1 MKRRREQLESF
12 KRKLASM
19 AGGAGANSDQP
30 VDVTAEAPRPVTQP
44 WDSIRGSHS
53 ELAEHLDE
61 LAVGADFGDVD
72 RARIA
77 HRIALASH
85 DPKELDILSEAV
97 LREHGS
103 ALVHPSRQRNLP
115 VPRFALHN
123 LLAGQVRLGEVVPDH
138 RSDYGISGDFGLDL
152 DVLRTSLL
160 VIGPPGS
167 GKTRGIAIPIVE
179 HLSLAAL
186 TGKASM
192 VVVDPKSTDFAYD
205 GWFDVTI
212 DPLNPTCG
220 FSLFGGSRTA
230 DVAADRLA
238 SALLPPRVTDD
249 KAYFID
255 ASKNAL
261 YGCLEPFHAG
271 YERWPTVRE
280 LLGLLRADQS
290 AMDGVKSR
298 LKGPGAKDLKALLDT
313 RRTQVHRSA
322 DPAASLVERFA
333 LLDRPSLR
341 RLLDHP
347 GPTFQMRDLDRPVRV
362 RVSLPEAEYPDASR
376 ILARLVVSQF
386 VQITSSSEADR
397 SIFKGLVIDEAGRFV
412 DDYVA
417 RGVQKLRSNNA
428 GLVLLTQTMTD
439 FPPEVRAT
447 VFGSTGC
454 KAVFGGIDPV
464 DAEVFSRWFGEQYV
478 TETTIN
484 RSATS
489 GVRYD
494 EYGSASGRTESQT
507 AGYSARRV
515 ERARWTVSD
524 IITGVPAGHALV
536 SLARSNGVRVGPVL
550 VNLRG

>member
-1 MKRRREQLESF
+1 MNKRRERLQSLRE
-12 KRKLASM
+12 KLAAVAATINGPAAPS
-19 AGGAGANSDQP
+19 
-30 VDVTAEAPRPVTQP
+30 PRPDEPRPTVQP
-44 WDSIRGSHS
+44 WEPIRESHAHLAGQLDS
-53 ELAEHLDE
+53 LARS
-61 LAVGADFGDVD
+61 ADFSDVD

-77 HRIALASH
+77 HVIERSMA
-85 DPKELDILSEAV
+85 DPQELDKLTLAV
-97 LREHGS
+97 ERDSSG

-115 VPRFALHN
+115 GVRFARHN
-123 LLAGQVRLGEVVPDH
+123 LLAGQVRLGEVVVDH
-138 RSDYGISGDFGLDL
+138 RSDFEITGDFGVDL

-167 GKTRGIAIPIVE
+167 GKTRGIATPIVE

-220 FSLFGGSRTA
+220 FSLFGGSRTP
-230 DVAADRLA
+230 DIAADRLA
-238 SALLPPRVTDD
+238 SALLPPRVSDD

-261 YGCLEPFHAG
+261 YACLAPFEEAYH
-271 YERWPTVRE
+271 RWPTVPE

-290 AMDGVKSR
+290 SMDRVKER
-298 LKGPGAKDLKALLDT
+298 LKGPGSKELKTLLDS
-313 RRTQVHRSA
+313 RKAQTQRSA

-341 RLLDHP
+341 NLFDHA
-347 GPTFQMRDLDRPVRV
+347 GPTFQMRDLNRPVRV
-362 RVSLPEAEYPDASR
+362 RVALPEAEYPDASR

-386 VQITSSSEADR
+386 VQITSSSETDR

-428 GLVLLTQTMTD
+428 GLVLLSQTMSD

-454 KAVFGGIDPV
+454 KAVFGGIDPL
-464 DAEVFSRWFGEQYV
+464 DADVFSRWFGEQYV

-484 RSATS
+484 RSATT
-489 GVRYD
+489 GVQYD
-494 EYGSASGRTESQT
+494 QFGSVGGRSESRT

-524 IITGVPAGHALV
+524 IITGVPTGHALV

-550 VNLRG
+550 INLRA

>member
-1 MKRRREQLESF
+1 MNKRFPQLDAV
-12 KRKLASM
+12 KKKLA
-19 AGGAGANSDQP
+19 AL
-30 VDVTAEAPRPVTQP
+30 AEAISHPPDEISHPVPVVSTQP
-44 WDSIRGSHS
+44 WESIRSS
-53 ELAEHLDE
+53 QPALASQLDQ
-61 LAVGADFGDVD
+61 LAAAADFGDVD

-77 HRIALASH
+77 FALRQTAADPASL
-85 DPKELDILSEAV
+85 ERLARAVEAD
-97 LREHGS
+97 RS
-103 ALVHPSRQRNLP
+103 AALVHPSRQRDLP
-115 VPRFALHN
+115 GARFARHN

-138 RSDYGISGDFGLDL
+138 RSDFEITGDFGIDL
-152 DVLRTSLL
+152 DVLRTSML

-167 GKTRGIAIPIVE
+167 GKTRGIATPIVE

-186 TGKASM
+186 AGKASM

-238 SALLPPRVTDD
+238 SALLPPQVSDD

-261 YGCLEPFHAG
+261 YACLAPFEAA
-271 YERWPTVRE
+271 YERWPTVPE
-280 LLGLLRADQS
+280 LLGLLRAEQS
-290 AMDGVKSR
+290 SIDRVKER
-298 LKGPGAKDLKALLDT
+298 LKGPGSKEMKALLDT
-313 RRTQVHRSA
+313 RKNQTLRTA

-333 LLDRPSLR
+333 LLDRPALR

-347 GPTFQMRDLDRPVRV
+347 GPTFQMRDLSRPVRV
-362 RVSLPEAEYPDASR
+362 RVALPEAEYPDASR

-386 VQITSSSEADR
+386 VQITSSSETDR
-397 SIFKGLVIDEAGRFV
+397 SIFKALVIDEAGRFV

-428 GLVLLTQTMTD
+428 GLVLLSQTMSD
-439 FPPEVRAT
+439 FPIEVRAT
-447 VFGSTGC
+447 IFGSTGC
-454 KAVFGGIDPV
+454 KAVFGGIDPQ
-464 DAEVFSRWFGEQYV
+464 DADVFSRWFGDQYV

-484 RSATS
+484 RSAQTGTQYNQFGMPDGRSQSQTS
-489 GVRYD
+489 GFSVR
-494 EYGSASGRTESQT
+494 RI
-507 AGYSARRV
+507 

-524 IITGVPAGHALV
+524 IITGVSAGHALV
-536 SLARSNGVRVGPVL
+536 SLARSNGARVGPVL
-550 VNLRG
+550 VNLRA

>member
-1 MKRRREQLESF
+1 MNKRREQLESL
-12 KRKLASM
+12 KRKLA
-19 AGGAGANSDQP
+19 AITGAGDAQP
-30 VDVTAEAPRPVTQP
+30 ADVSRAAPQPVTQP
-44 WDSIRGSHS
+44 WDRIRASHS
-53 ELAEHLDE
+53 ALAQQLDQ
-61 LAVGADFGDVD
+61 LASSPDFGDVD

-77 HRIALASH
+77 HIIARAGH
-85 DPKELDILSEAV
+85 EPAELDRLAEAV
-97 LREHGS
+97 LQEQGA
-103 ALVHPSRQRNLP
+103 ALVHPSQQRNLP
-115 VPRFALHN
+115 GPRFAVHN
-123 LLAGQVRLGEVVPDH
+123 LVAGQVRLGEVIPDH
-138 RSDYGISGDFGLDL
+138 RSDYEVAGDFGLDL

-167 GKTRGIAIPIVE
+167 GKTRGIAIPVVE

-261 YGCLEPFHAG
+261 YACLEPFLAA
-271 YERWPTVRE
+271 YERWPTVPE
-280 LLGLLRADQS
+280 LLGLLRADQ
-290 AMDGVKSR
+290 AAVDGVKSR
-298 LKGPGAKDLKALLDT
+298 LKGAGAKDLKALLDT
-313 RRTQVHRSA
+313 RGRQMQRTA

-341 RLLDHP
+341 RLFDHP
-347 GPTFQMRDLDRPVRV
+347 GPTFQMRDLNRPVRV

-428 GLVLLTQTMTD
+428 GLVLLTQTMAD
-439 FPPEVRAT
+439 FPPDVRAT

-454 KAVFGGIDPV
+454 KAVFGGIDPT
-464 DAEVFSRWFGEQYV
+464 DADIFSRWFGDQYV

-494 EYGSASGRTESQT
+494 QYGSVGGRSESHT

-524 IITGVPAGHALV
+524 IITGVPSGHALM
-536 SLARSNGVRVGPVL
+536 SLARSNGARVGPVL

>member
-1 MKRRREQLESF
+1 MNKRFPQLDAV
-12 KRKLASM
+12 KKKLA
-19 AGGAGANSDQP
+19 AL
-30 VDVTAEAPRPVTQP
+30 AEAISHPPDEISHPVPVVSTQP
-44 WDSIRGSHS
+44 WESIRSS
-53 ELAEHLDE
+53 QPALASQLDQ
-61 LAVGADFGDVD
+61 LAAAADFGDVD

-77 HRIALASH
+77 FALRQTAADPASL
-85 DPKELDILSEAV
+85 ERLARAIEAD
-97 LREHGS
+97 RS
-103 ALVHPSRQRNLP
+103 AALVHPSRQRDLP
-115 VPRFALHN
+115 GTRFARHN

-138 RSDYGISGDFGLDL
+138 RSDFEITGDFGIDL
-152 DVLRTSLL
+152 DVLRTSML

-167 GKTRGIAIPIVE
+167 GKTRGIATPIVE

-186 TGKASM
+186 AGKASM

-238 SALLPPRVTDD
+238 SALLPPQVSDD

-261 YGCLEPFHAG
+261 YACLAPFEAA
-271 YERWPTVRE
+271 YERWPTVPE
-280 LLGLLRADQS
+280 LLGLLRAEQS
-290 AMDGVKSR
+290 SIDRVKER
-298 LKGPGAKDLKALLDT
+298 LKGPGSKEMKALLDT
-313 RRTQVHRSA
+313 RKNQTQRTA

-333 LLDRPSLR
+333 LLDRPALR

-347 GPTFQMRDLDRPVRV
+347 GPTFQMRDLSRPVRV
-362 RVSLPEAEYPDASR
+362 RVALPEAEYPDASR

-386 VQITSSSEADR
+386 VQITSSSETDR
-397 SIFKGLVIDEAGRFV
+397 SIFKALVIDEAGRFV

-428 GLVLLTQTMTD
+428 GLVLLSQTMSD
-439 FPPEVRAT
+439 FPIEVRAT
-447 VFGSTGC
+447 IFGSTGC
-454 KAVFGGIDPV
+454 KAVFGGIDPQ
-464 DAEVFSRWFGEQYV
+464 DADVFSRWFGDQYV

-484 RSATS
+484 RSAQTGTQYNQFGMPDGRSQSQTS
-489 GVRYD
+489 GFSVR
-494 EYGSASGRTESQT
+494 RI
-507 AGYSARRV
+507 

-524 IITGVPAGHALV
+524 IITGVSAGHALV
-536 SLARSNGVRVGPVL
+536 SLARSNGARVGPVL
-550 VNLRG
+550 VNLRV

>member
-1 MKRRREQLESF
+1 MNKKGERLRSL
-12 KRKLASM
+12 KDKLA
-19 AGGAGANSDQP
+19 AVAAAVGGHTP
-30 VDVTAEAPRPVTQP
+30 LPPPPEPRRSVQP
-44 WDSIRGSHS
+44 WEPIRESHS
-53 ELAEHLDE
+53 DLAQQLDE
-61 LAVGADFGDVD
+61 LARSADFGDVD
-72 RARIA
+72 RARIG
-77 HRIALASH
+77 HVIARSAANP
-85 DPKELDILSEAV
+85 DELQKLMRAV
-97 LREHGS
+97 DS
-103 ALVHPSRQRNLP
+103 DSSAALVHPSKQRNLP
-115 VPRFALHN
+115 GTRFARHN
-123 LLAGQVRLGEVVPDH
+123 LLAGQVRLGEVVPDQ
-138 RSDYGISGDFGLDL
+138 RSDFDVTGDFGIDL

-167 GKTRGIAIPIVE
+167 GKTRGIATPIVE

-212 DPLNPTCG
+212 DPLNPSCG

-238 SALLPPRVTDD
+238 SALLPPRVSDD

-261 YGCLEPFHAG
+261 YACLAPFEAA
-271 YERWPTVRE
+271 YQRWPTVVE
-280 LLGLLRADQS
+280 LLGLLRAEQAS
-290 AMDGVKSR
+290 MDRVKER
-298 LKGPGAKDLKALLDT
+298 LRGAGSKEMKALLDSREAQT
-313 RRTQVHRSA
+313 QRTA

-341 RLLDHP
+341 NLFDHP
-347 GPTFQMRDLDRPVRV
+347 GPTFQMRDLNRPVRV
-362 RVSLPEAEYPDASR
+362 RVALPEAEYPDASR

-386 VQITSSSEADR
+386 VQITSSAETDR
-397 SIFKGLVIDEAGRFV
+397 SIFKGLVIDDAGRFV
-412 DDYVA
+412 DDYAA

-428 GLVLLTQTMTD
+428 GLVLLSQTISD
-439 FPPEVRAT
+439 FQPEVRAT

-454 KAVFGGIDPV
+454 KAVFGGIDPA
-464 DAEVFSRWFGEQYV
+464 DADVFSRWFGEQYV
-478 TETTIN
+478 TETTIS

-489 GVRYD
+489 GTQYNQF
-494 EYGSASGRTESQT
+494 GSVGGRSESRT

-524 IITGVPAGHALV
+524 IITGVPAGHVLV

-550 VNLRG
+550 VNLRA

>member
-1 MKRRREQLESF
+1 MTKRREQFENL
-12 KRKLASM
+12 KKKLAAIAESASRPADAPTGPP
-19 AGGAGANSDQP
+19 AGPA
-30 VDVTAEAPRPVTQP
+30 APP
-44 WDSIRGSHS
+44 WESIRGAHPR
-53 ELAEHLDE
+53 LADQLDE
-61 LAVGADFGDVD
+61 LAASADFNDVD
-72 RARIA
+72 RARLTNAIRGHAANSTELERLGQAIA
-77 HRIALASH
+77 RDRSA
-85 DPKELDILSEAV
+85 
-97 LREHGS
+97 
-103 ALVHPSRQRNLP
+103 ALVHPSQQRNLP
-115 VPRFALHN
+115 GQRFARHN

-138 RSDYGISGDFGLDL
+138 RGDFEITGDFGIDL

-167 GKTRGIAIPIVE
+167 GKTRGIATPIVE

-192 VVVDPKSTDFAYD
+192 VVVDPKATDFAYD

-238 SALLPPRVTDD
+238 SALLPPQVSDD

-261 YGCLEPFHAG
+261 YACLAPFEAA
-271 YERWPTVRE
+271 YERWPTVPE
-280 LLGLLRADQS
+280 LLGLLRAEQS
-290 AMDGVKSR
+290 SIDRVKER
-298 LKGPGAKDLKALLDT
+298 LKGSGAKEMKALLDT
-313 RRTQVHRSA
+313 RKSQTLRTA

-333 LLDRPSLR
+333 LLDRPALR

-347 GPTFQMRDLDRPVRV
+347 GPTFQMRDLNRPVRV

-386 VQITSSSEADR
+386 VQITSSSETDR
-397 SIFKGLVIDEAGRFV
+397 SIFKALVIDEAGRFV

-428 GLVLLTQTMTD
+428 GLVLLSQTMSD
-439 FPPEVRAT
+439 FPIEVRAT
-447 VFGSTGC
+447 IFGSTGC
-454 KAVFGGIDPV
+454 KAVFGGIDPQ
-464 DAEVFSRWFGEQYV
+464 DADVFSKWFGDQYIN
-478 TETTIN
+478 ETTIS
-484 RSATS
+484 RSAQQGTQYNQRGMPDGRSHSQTS
-489 GVRYD
+489 G
-494 EYGSASGRTESQT
+494 
-507 AGYSARRV
+507 YSIRRV

-524 IITGVPAGHALV
+524 IITGVPAGHALL
-536 SLARSNGVRVGPVL
+536 SLSRSNGARVGPVL
-550 VNLRG
+550 VNLRA

>member
-1 MKRRREQLESF
+1 MKRFSQVDAV
-12 KRKLASM
+12 KKKLA
-19 AGGAGANSDQP
+19 AI
-30 VDVTAEAPRPVTQP
+30 AEAIARPADAQVAKPPAALTTQP
-44 WDSIRGSHS
+44 WESIRDSQPG
-53 ELAEHLDE
+53 LARQLDE
-61 LAVGADFGDVD
+61 LAAATDFGDVD
-72 RARIA
+72 RARIGFA
-77 HRIALASH
+77 IRQTAADPASLERLARAIEQ
-85 DPKELDILSEAV
+85 DRGA
-97 LREHGS
+97 
-103 ALVHPSRQRNLP
+103 ALVHPSHQRDLP
-115 VPRFALHN
+115 GGRFARHN

-138 RSDYGISGDFGLDL
+138 RSDFEVSGDFGIDL

-167 GKTRGIAIPIVE
+167 GKTRGIATPIVE

-186 TGKASM
+186 AGRASM
-192 VVVDPKSTDFAYD
+192 VVVDPKSTDFAYG

-238 SALLPPRVTDD
+238 SALLPPQVSDD

-261 YGCLEPFHAG
+261 YACLAPFEAA
-271 YERWPTVRE
+271 YERWPTVPE

-290 AMDGVKSR
+290 SIDRVKER
-298 LKGPGAKDLKALLDT
+298 LRGPGSKEMKALLDT
-313 RRTQVHRSA
+313 RKSQTMRTA

-333 LLDRPSLR
+333 LLDRPALR
-341 RLLDHP
+341 GLLDHP
-347 GPTFQMRDLDRPVRV
+347 GPTFQMRDLSQPVRV
-362 RVSLPEAEYPDASR
+362 RVALPEAEYPDASR

-386 VQITSSSEADR
+386 VQITSSAETDR

-428 GLVLLTQTMTD
+428 GLVLLSQTMSD
-439 FPPEVRAT
+439 FPIEVRAT

-454 KAVFGGIDPV
+454 KAVFGGIDPQ
-464 DAEVFSRWFGEQYV
+464 DADVFSRWFGDQYV

-484 RSATS
+484 RGAQS
-489 GVRYD
+489 GTQYNQFGMPAGRS
-494 EYGSASGRTESQT
+494 EGQSSGFSV
-507 AGYSARRV
+507 RRV

-524 IITGVPAGHALV
+524 IVTGVPAGHALV
-536 SLARSNGVRVGPVL
+536 SLARSNGARVGPVL

>member
-1 MKRRREQLESF
+1 MTNKGERFRSL
-12 KRKLASM
+12 KDKLA
-19 AGGAGANSDQP
+19 AAVGGHTP
-30 VDVTAEAPRPVTQP
+30 PPPPPEPRHAVQP
-44 WDSIRGSHS
+44 WEPIRESHAD
-53 ELAEHLDE
+53 LARQLDE
-61 LAVGADFGDVD
+61 LARWADFGDVD
-72 RARIA
+72 RARIGRVIERSA
-77 HRIALASH
+77 A
-85 DPKELDILSEAV
+85 DPDELEKLTRAV
-97 LREHGS
+97 ERDS
-103 ALVHPSRQRNLP
+103 SAALVHPSRQRNLP
-115 VPRFALHN
+115 GARFARHN
-123 LLAGQVRLGEVVPDH
+123 LLAGQVRLGEVVADH
-138 RSDYGISGDFGLDL
+138 RSDYEVSGDFGIDL

-160 VIGPPGS
+160 VIGPPGRARPAVS
-167 GKTRGIAIPIVE
+167 QPRSRTP
-179 HLSLAAL
+179 SLAAL

-212 DPLNPTCG
+212 DPLHPTCG

-261 YGCLEPFHAG
+261 YACLEPFYTA
-271 YERWPTVRE
+271 YERWPTVPE

-290 AMDGVKSR
+290 SIDSVKSR

-313 RRTQVHRSA
+313 RRAQIQRTA
-322 DPAASLVERFA
+322 DPAASIVERFA

-362 RVSLPEAEYPDASR
+362 RVALPEAEYPDASR

-439 FPPEVRAT
+439 FPPDVRAT

-454 KAVFGGIDPV
+454 KAVFGGIDPA
-464 DAEVFSRWFGEQYV
+464 DADIFSRWFGDQYV

-484 RSATS
+484 RSATWVFATIS
-489 GVRYD
+489 TDRPMVGLRAKRLVTARA
-494 EYGSASGRTESQT
+494 ASSEL
-507 AGYSARRV
+507 AGLSPTSSPECRLG
-515 ERARWTVSD
+515 T
-524 IITGVPAGHALV
+524 P
-536 SLARSNGVRVGPVL
+536 
-550 VNLRG
+550 

>member
-1 MKRRREQLESF
+1 MNGRRERFESF
-12 KRKLASM
+12 KRKLAAITGGE
-19 AGGAGANSDQP
+19 AGGDGAADLSPGASQ
-30 VDVTAEAPRPVTQP
+30 AAAQP
-44 WDSIRGSHS
+44 WDPIRASHS

-61 LAVGADFGDVD
+61 LANGADFGDVD

-77 HRIALASH
+77 HRIAHARH
-85 DPKELDILSEAV
+85 NIAELDRLAEAV
-97 LREHGS
+97 VREHGA
-103 ALVHPSRQRNLP
+103 ALVHPSQQRNLP
-115 VPRFALHN
+115 QPRFALHN

-138 RSDYGISGDFGLDL
+138 RSDYEIAGDFGLDL

-167 GKTRGIAIPIVE
+167 GKTRGIAIPVVE

-205 GWFDVTI
+205 GWFDITI

-261 YGCLEPFHAG
+261 YACLEPFYTA
-271 YERWPTVRE
+271 YERWPTVPE

-290 AMDGVKSR
+290 AIDGVKSR

-313 RRTQVHRSA
+313 RRAQIHRTA

-347 GPTFQMRDLDRPVRV
+347 GPTFQMRDLNRPVRV

-439 FPPEVRAT
+439 FPPDVRAT

-454 KAVFGGIDPV
+454 KAVFGGIDPA
-464 DAEVFSRWFGEQYV
+464 DADTFSRWFGDQYV

-494 EYGSASGRTESQT
+494 QYGSADGRTESQT
-507 AGYSARRV
+507 SGYSARRI

-524 IITGVPAGHALV
+524 IITGVPPGHALM
-536 SLARSNGVRVGPVL
+536 SLARSNGARVGPVL

>member
-1 MKRRREQLESF
+1 MKKKNPPVEAV
-12 KRKLASM
+12 KKKLAALVEAIASPT
-19 AGGAGANSDQP
+19 DQP
-30 VDVTAEAPRPVTQP
+30 VSSAGPGARVQP
-44 WDSIRGSHS
+44 WDTIRAAQP
-53 ELAEHLDE
+53 ELARQLDE
-61 LAVGADFGDVD
+61 LAASVDFGDVD

-77 HRIALASH
+77 YAIRRTANKAAELEQLAQAVHNDRSAALM
-85 DPKELDILSEAV
+85 
-97 LREHGS
+97 
-103 ALVHPSRQRNLP
+103 HPSHQRDLP
-115 VPRFALHN
+115 GPRFALHN

-138 RSDYGISGDFGLDL
+138 RSDLDITGDFGIDL
-152 DVLRTSLL
+152 DVLRTSMV

-167 GKTRGIAIPIVE
+167 GKTRGIATPIVE

-238 SALLPPRVTDD
+238 SALLPAQVSDD

-261 YGCLEPFHAG
+261 YACLAPFEAA
-271 YERWPTVRE
+271 YQRWPTVPE
-280 LLGLLRADQS
+280 LLGLLRAEQS
-290 AMDGVKSR
+290 SIDRVKER
-298 LKGPGAKDLKALLDT
+298 LKGPGAKETKALLDT
-313 RRTQVHRSA
+313 RKSQTLRTA

-333 LLDRPSLR
+333 LLDRPALR
-341 RLLDHP
+341 RLFDHP
-347 GPTFQMRDLDRPVRV
+347 GPTFQMRDLNRPVRV
-362 RVSLPEAEYPDASR
+362 RVALPEAEYPDASR

-386 VQITSSSEADR
+386 VQITSSAETDR

-428 GLVLLTQTMTD
+428 GLVLLSQTMSD
-439 FPPEVRAT
+439 FPIEVRAT

-454 KAVFGGIDPV
+454 KAVFGGIDPQ
-464 DAEVFSRWFGEQYV
+464 DADVFSKWFGDQYI

-484 RSATS
+484 RSAQSGTQYNQFGMPGGRSHSETS
-489 GVRYD
+489 GFSV
-494 EYGSASGRTESQT
+494 
-507 AGYSARRV
+507 RRV

-536 SLARSNGVRVGPVL
+536 SLARSNGARVGPVL
-550 VNLRG
+550 VNLRA

>member
-1 MKRRREQLESF
+1 MTGRRERFESL
-12 KRKLASM
+12 KRKLAAIAGTE
-19 AGGAGANSDQP
+19 AGGDRATDESHDPSA
-30 VDVTAEAPRPVTQP
+30 TMTQP
-44 WDSIRGSHS
+44 WDPIRASHS

-61 LAVGADFGDVD
+61 LANGADFGDVD

-77 HRIALASH
+77 HSIARARH
-85 DPKELDILSEAV
+85 DPAELERLADAV
-97 LREHGS
+97 LREHGA
-103 ALVHPSRQRNLP
+103 ALVHPSHQRNLP
-115 VPRFALHN
+115 EPRFALHN

-138 RSDYGISGDFGLDL
+138 RSDYEVVGDFGLDL

-167 GKTRGIAIPIVE
+167 GKTRGIAIPVVE

-212 DPLNPTCG
+212 DPLNPSCG

-261 YGCLEPFHAG
+261 YACLEPFHVA
-271 YERWPTVRE
+271 YERWPTVPE
-280 LLGLLRADQS
+280 LLGLLRAEQS
-290 AMDGVKSR
+290 AVDGVKSR
-298 LKGPGAKDLKALLDT
+298 LKGPGAKELKALLDT
-313 RRTQVHRSA
+313 RRSQIQRTA

-341 RLLDHP
+341 KLLDHP
-347 GPTFQMRDLDRPVRV
+347 GPTFQMHDLNRPVRV

-397 SIFKGLVIDEAGRFV
+397 SIFKCLVIDEAGRFV

-439 FPPEVRAT
+439 FPPDVRAT

-454 KAVFGGIDPV
+454 KAVFGGIDPA
-464 DAEVFSRWFGEQYV
+464 DADIFSRWFGDQYV

-494 EYGSASGRTESQT
+494 QYGSADGRTESQT
-507 AGYSARRV
+507 AGYSARRI

-524 IITGVPAGHALV
+524 IITGVPPAHALM
-536 SLARSNGVRVGPVL
+536 SLARSNGARVGPVL

>member
-1 MKRRREQLESF
+1 MNKRRDQF
-12 KRKLASM
+12 KSLKDRLA
-19 AGGAGANSDQP
+19 AIAATVGGQ
-30 VDVTAEAPRPVTQP
+30 APPPSTPSTEPRRVVQP
-44 WDSIRGSHS
+44 WEKIRGSHAD
-53 ELAEHLDE
+53 LARQLDE
-61 LAVGADFGDVD
+61 LARSADFGDVD

-77 HRIALASH
+77 HVIDRSMTNQE
-85 DPKELDILSEAV
+85 ELERLTHAIERDNSA
-97 LREHGS
+97 
-103 ALVHPSRQRNLP
+103 ALVHPSQQRNLP
-115 VPRFALHN
+115 GRRFARHN
-123 LLAGQVRLGEVVPDH
+123 LLAGQVRLGEVVADH
-138 RSDYGISGDFGLDL
+138 RTDFEITGDFGIDL

-167 GKTRGIAIPIVE
+167 GKTRGMATPIVE

-192 VVVDPKSTDFAYD
+192 VVIDPKSTDFAYD

-212 DPLNPTCG
+212 DPLNPSCG

-238 SALLPPRVTDD
+238 SALLPPRVSDD

-261 YGCLEPFHAG
+261 YACLAPFEAA
-271 YERWPTVRE
+271 YERWPTVPE
-280 LLGLLRADQS
+280 LLGLLRADQAS
-290 AMDGVKSR
+290 MDRVKER
-298 LKGPGAKDLKALLDT
+298 LKGPGAKELKALLDS
-313 RRTQVHRSA
+313 RKAQTQRSA

-341 RLLDHP
+341 NLFDHP
-347 GPTFQMRDLDRPVRV
+347 GPMFQMRDLNRPVRV
-362 RVSLPEAEYPDASR
+362 RVALPEAEYPDASR

-386 VQITSSSEADR
+386 VQITSSSETDR

-428 GLVLLTQTMTD
+428 GLVLLSQTMSD

-454 KAVFGGIDPV
+454 KAVFGGIDPT
-464 DAEVFSRWFGEQYV
+464 DADVFSRWFGEQYV
-478 TETTIN
+478 TQTTIS

-489 GVRYD
+489 GVQYN
-494 EYGSASGRTESQT
+494 EFGSMGGRSESRT
-507 AGYSARRV
+507 SGYSARRV

>member
-1 MKRRREQLESF
+1 MNKKRPALEAV
-12 KRKLASM
+12 KKKLAAIAETIAK
-19 AGGAGANSDQP
+19 AGDSQAPHPAP
-30 VDVTAEAPRPVTQP
+30 VVRVQP
-44 WDSIRGSHS
+44 WEKIRAVQPD
-53 ELAEHLDE
+53 LARQLDE
-61 LAVGADFGDVD
+61 LSRSVDFSDVD

-77 HRIALASH
+77 HAIRRSGDDPEALQRLAQAVAS
-85 DPKELDILSEAV
+85 DRSA
-97 LREHGS
+97 
-103 ALVHPSRQRNLP
+103 ALVHPSHQRDLP
-115 VPRFALHN
+115 GQRFAVHN
-123 LLAGQVRLGEVVPDH
+123 LVAGQVRLGEVVPDH
-138 RSDYGISGDFGLDL
+138 RGDFEIAGDFGIDL
-152 DVLRTSLL
+152 DVLRTSML

-167 GKTRGIAIPIVE
+167 GKTRGIATPIVE

-238 SALLPPRVTDD
+238 SALLPPQVSDD

-261 YGCLEPFHAG
+261 YACLAPFEAA
-271 YERWPTVRE
+271 YRRWPTVPE
-280 LLGLLRADQS
+280 LLGLLRAEQASIDR
-290 AMDGVKSR
+290 VKER
-298 LKGPGAKDLKALLDT
+298 LKGPGAKEMKTLLDT
-313 RRTQVHRSA
+313 RKAQTLRTA

-333 LLDRPSLR
+333 LLDRPALR
-341 RLLDHP
+341 GLLDHP
-347 GPTFQMRDLDRPVRV
+347 GPTFQMRDLNRPVRV
-362 RVSLPEAEYPDASR
+362 RVALPEAEYPDASR

-386 VQITSSSEADR
+386 VQITSSSETDR
-397 SIFKGLVIDEAGRFV
+397 SIFKGLIIDEAGRFV

-428 GLVLLTQTMTD
+428 GLVLLSQTMSD
-439 FPPEVRAT
+439 FPVEVRAT

-454 KAVFGGIDPV
+454 KAVFGGIDPQ
-464 DAEVFSRWFGEQYV
+464 DADVFSKWFGDQYV
-478 TETTIN
+478 NETTIN
-484 RSATS
+484 RSAQSGTQYNQFGMPDGRSHSETS
-489 GVRYD
+489 GFSV
-494 EYGSASGRTESQT
+494 
-507 AGYSARRV
+507 RRV

-536 SLARSNGVRVGPVL
+536 SLARSNGSRVGPVL
-550 VNLRG
+550 VNLRA

>member
-1 MKRRREQLESF
+1 MNERRERFESF
-12 KRKLASM
+12 KRKLAAI
-19 AGGAGANSDQP
+19 AGVEVPRDR
-30 VDVTAEAPRPVTQP
+30 TADGSPSVAEPTTQP
-44 WDSIRGSHS
+44 WDPIRASHS

-61 LAVGADFGDVD
+61 LAAGADFGDVD

-77 HRIALASH
+77 HSIARARH
-85 DPKELDILSEAV
+85 DPAELERLAGAV
-97 LREHGS
+97 AREHGA
-103 ALVHPSRQRNLP
+103 ALVHPSQQRNLP
-115 VPRFALHN
+115 QPRFAIHN

-138 RSDYGISGDFGLDL
+138 RSDYGVVGDFGLDL

-160 VIGPPGS
+160 VIGPPGA

-261 YGCLEPFHAG
+261 YACLEPFYTA
-271 YERWPTVRE
+271 YERWPTVPE

-290 AMDGVKSR
+290 AIDGVKSR

-313 RRTQVHRSA
+313 RRTQMQRTA

-341 RLLDHP
+341 SLLDHP
-347 GPTFQMRDLDRPVRV
+347 GPTFQMRDLNRPVRV

-386 VQITSSSEADR
+386 VQIASSSEADR

-439 FPPEVRAT
+439 FPSDVRAT

-454 KAVFGGIDPV
+454 KAVFGGIDPA
-464 DAEVFSRWFGEQYV
+464 DADIFSRWFGDQYV

-494 EYGSASGRTESQT
+494 QYGSADGRTQSQT
-507 AGYSARRV
+507 AGYSARRI

-524 IITGVPAGHALV
+524 IITGVPPGHALM
-536 SLARSNGVRVGPVL
+536 SLARSNGARVGPVL

>member
-1 MKRRREQLESF
+1 MNKRREHLQSLKE
-12 KRKLASM
+12 KLAAIAAAVSGPP
-19 AGGAGANSDQP
+19 APAP
-30 VDVTAEAPRPVTQP
+30 PREEPRPSVQP
-44 WDSIRGSHS
+44 WEPIRESHAQ
-53 ELAEHLDE
+53 LANQLDE
-61 LAVGADFGDVD
+61 LAHSADFSDVD

-77 HRIALASH
+77 HIIERSGANPQDLDELTLAVDRDS
-85 DPKELDILSEAV
+85 SA
-97 LREHGS
+97 
-103 ALVHPSRQRNLP
+103 ALVHPSQQRNLP
-115 VPRFALHN
+115 GARFARHN
-123 LLAGQVRLGEVVPDH
+123 LLAGQVRLGQVVVDH
-138 RSDYGISGDFGLDL
+138 RSDFEITGDFGIDL

-167 GKTRGIAIPIVE
+167 GKTRGIATPIVE

-238 SALLPPRVTDD
+238 SALLPPRVSDD

-261 YGCLEPFHAG
+261 YACLAPFEAA
-271 YERWPTVRE
+271 YQRWPTVPE
-280 LLGLLRADQS
+280 LLGLLRAEQS
-290 AMDGVKSR
+290 SMDRVKER
-298 LKGPGAKDLKALLDT
+298 LKGPGSKELKALLDSRKAQT
-313 RRTQVHRSA
+313 QRTA

-341 RLLDHP
+341 NLFDHP
-347 GPTFQMRDLDRPVRV
+347 GPTFQMRDLNRPVRV
-362 RVSLPEAEYPDASR
+362 RVALPEAEYPDASR

-386 VQITSSSEADR
+386 VQITSSSETDR
-397 SIFKGLVIDEAGRFV
+397 SLFKALVIDEAGRFV

-428 GLVLLTQTMTD
+428 GLVLLSQTMSD

-454 KAVFGGIDPV
+454 KAVFGGIDPH
-464 DAEVFSRWFGEQYV
+464 DADVFSRWFGEQYV

-489 GVRYD
+489 GVQYD
-494 EYGSASGRTESQT
+494 QFGSVGGRSESRT
-507 AGYSARRV
+507 SGYSARRV

-524 IITGVPAGHALV
+524 IITGVPTGHALV

-550 VNLRG
+550 IDLRA

>member
-1 MKRRREQLESF
+1 MNKRFPQLDAV
-12 KRKLASM
+12 KKKLA
-19 AGGAGANSDQP
+19 AL
-30 VDVTAEAPRPVTQP
+30 AEAISHPPDEISHPVPVVSTQP
-44 WDSIRGSHS
+44 WESIRSS
-53 ELAEHLDE
+53 QPALASQLDQ
-61 LAVGADFGDVD
+61 LAAAADFGDVD

-77 HRIALASH
+77 FALRQTAADPASL
-85 DPKELDILSEAV
+85 ERLARAVEAD
-97 LREHGS
+97 RS
-103 ALVHPSRQRNLP
+103 AALVHPSRQRDLP
-115 VPRFALHN
+115 GARFARHN

-138 RSDYGISGDFGLDL
+138 RSDFEITGDFGIDL
-152 DVLRTSLL
+152 DVLRTSML

-167 GKTRGIAIPIVE
+167 GKTRGIATPIVE

-186 TGKASM
+186 AGKASM

-238 SALLPPRVTDD
+238 SALLPPQVSDD

-261 YGCLEPFHAG
+261 YACLAPFEAA
-271 YERWPTVRE
+271 YERWPTVPE
-280 LLGLLRADQS
+280 LLGLLRAEQS
-290 AMDGVKSR
+290 SIDRVKER
-298 LKGPGAKDLKALLDT
+298 LKGPGSKEMKALLDT
-313 RRTQVHRSA
+313 RKNQTQRTA

-333 LLDRPSLR
+333 LLDRPALR

-347 GPTFQMRDLDRPVRV
+347 GPTFQMRDLSRPVRV
-362 RVSLPEAEYPDASR
+362 RVALPEAEYPDASR

-386 VQITSSSEADR
+386 VQITSSSETDR
-397 SIFKGLVIDEAGRFV
+397 SIFKALVIDEAGRFV

-428 GLVLLTQTMTD
+428 GLVLLSQTMSD
-439 FPPEVRAT
+439 FPIEVRAT
-447 VFGSTGC
+447 IFGSTGC
-454 KAVFGGIDPV
+454 KAVFGGIDPQ
-464 DAEVFSRWFGEQYV
+464 DADVFSRWFGDQYV

-484 RSATS
+484 RSAQTGTQYNQFGMPDGRSQSQTS
-489 GVRYD
+489 GFSVR
-494 EYGSASGRTESQT
+494 RI
-507 AGYSARRV
+507 

-524 IITGVPAGHALV
+524 IITGVSAGHALV
-536 SLARSNGVRVGPVL
+536 SLARSNGARVGPVL
-550 VNLRG
+550 VNLRA

>member
-1 MKRRREQLESF
+1 MNKRFPQLDAV
-12 KRKLASM
+12 KKKLA
-19 AGGAGANSDQP
+19 AL
-30 VDVTAEAPRPVTQP
+30 AEAISHPPDEISHPVPVVSTQP
-44 WDSIRGSHS
+44 WESIRSS
-53 ELAEHLDE
+53 QPALASQLDQ
-61 LAVGADFGDVD
+61 LAAAADFGDVD

-77 HRIALASH
+77 FALRQTAADPASL
-85 DPKELDILSEAV
+85 ERLARAIEAD
-97 LREHGS
+97 RS
-103 ALVHPSRQRNLP
+103 AALVHPSRQRDLP
-115 VPRFALHN
+115 GARFARHN

-138 RSDYGISGDFGLDL
+138 RSDFEITGDFGIDL
-152 DVLRTSLL
+152 DVLRTSML

-167 GKTRGIAIPIVE
+167 GKTRGIATPIVE

-186 TGKASM
+186 AGKASM

-238 SALLPPRVTDD
+238 SALLPPQVSDD

-261 YGCLEPFHAG
+261 YACLAPFEAA
-271 YERWPTVRE
+271 YERWPTVPE
-280 LLGLLRADQS
+280 LLGLLRAEQS
-290 AMDGVKSR
+290 SIDRVKER
-298 LKGPGAKDLKALLDT
+298 LKGPGSKEMKALLDT
-313 RRTQVHRSA
+313 RKNQTLRTA

-333 LLDRPSLR
+333 LLDRPALR

-347 GPTFQMRDLDRPVRV
+347 GPTFQMRDLSRPVRV
-362 RVSLPEAEYPDASR
+362 RVALPEAEYPDASR

-386 VQITSSSEADR
+386 VQITSSSETDR
-397 SIFKGLVIDEAGRFV
+397 SIFKALVIDEAGRFV

-428 GLVLLTQTMTD
+428 GLVLLSQTMSD
-439 FPPEVRAT
+439 FPIEVRAT
-447 VFGSTGC
+447 IFGSTGC
-454 KAVFGGIDPV
+454 KAVFGGIDPQ
-464 DAEVFSRWFGEQYV
+464 DADVFSRWFGDQYV

-484 RSATS
+484 RSAQTGTQYNQFGMPDGRSQSQTS
-489 GVRYD
+489 GFSVR
-494 EYGSASGRTESQT
+494 RI
-507 AGYSARRV
+507 

-524 IITGVPAGHALV
+524 IITGVSAGHALV
-536 SLARSNGVRVGPVL
+536 SLARSNGARVGPVL
-550 VNLRG
+550 VNLRA

>member
-1 MKRRREQLESF
+1 MNKKGERFRSL
-12 KRKLASM
+12 KDKLA
-19 AGGAGANSDQP
+19 AVAAAVGGH
-30 VDVTAEAPRPVTQP
+30 APPPPPPEPRRAVQP
-44 WDSIRGSHS
+44 WEPIRESHAD
-53 ELAEHLDE
+53 LARQLDE
-61 LAVGADFGDVD
+61 LARSADFGDVD
-72 RARIA
+72 RARIGHVIERSA
-77 HRIALASH
+77 ANP
-85 DPKELDILSEAV
+85 DELENLTRAV
-97 LREHGS
+97 ERDS
-103 ALVHPSRQRNLP
+103 SAALVHPSQQRNLP
-115 VPRFALHN
+115 GARFARHN
-123 LLAGQVRLGEVVPDH
+123 LLAGQVRLGEVVADH
-138 RSDYGISGDFGLDL
+138 RSDFDVTGDFGIDL

-160 VIGPPGS
+160 VVGPPGS
-167 GKTRGIAIPIVE
+167 GKTRGIATPIVE

-192 VVVDPKSTDFAYD
+192 VVIDPKSTDFAYD

-212 DPLNPTCG
+212 DPLHPTCG
-220 FSLFGGSRTA
+220 FSLFGGSKTA

-238 SALLPPRVTDD
+238 SALLPPRVSDD

-261 YGCLEPFHAG
+261 YACLAPFEAA
-271 YERWPTVRE
+271 YQRWPTVVE
-280 LLGLLRADQS
+280 LLGLLRAEQASTDR
-290 AMDGVKSR
+290 VKER
-298 LKGPGAKDLKALLDT
+298 LRGPGAKEMKALLDSRKAQT
-313 RRTQVHRSA
+313 QRTA

-341 RLLDHP
+341 GLFDHP
-347 GPTFQMRDLDRPVRV
+347 GPTFQMRDLNRPVRV
-362 RVSLPEAEYPDASR
+362 RVALPEAEYPDASR

-386 VQITSSSEADR
+386 VQITSSADTDR

-428 GLVLLTQTMTD
+428 GLVLLSQTMSD
-439 FPPEVRAT
+439 FQPEVRAT

-454 KAVFGGIDPV
+454 KAVFGGIDPA
-464 DAEVFSRWFGEQYV
+464 DADVFSRWFGEQYV

-484 RSATS
+484 RSATT
-489 GVRYD
+489 GTQYNQF
-494 EYGSASGRTESQT
+494 GSVGGRSESRT
-507 AGYSARRV
+507 SGYSARRV

-550 VNLRG
+550 VNLRA

>member
-1 MKRRREQLESF
+1 MNGRRERFESF
-12 KRKLASM
+12 KRKLA
-19 AGGAGANSDQP
+19 AIAGAEVASDRTA
-30 VDVTAEAPRPVTQP
+30 DVSPGVAEPTTQP
-44 WDSIRGSHS
+44 WDSIRASHS
-53 ELAEHLDE
+53 ELADHLDE
-61 LAVGADFGDVD
+61 LAAGADFGDVD

-77 HRIALASH
+77 HGIARARH
-85 DPKELDILSEAV
+85 DPAELERLADAV
-97 LREHGS
+97 AREHGA
-103 ALVHPSRQRNLP
+103 ALVHPSQQRNLP
-115 VPRFALHN
+115 QPRFAVHN

-138 RSDYGISGDFGLDL
+138 RSDYGVVGDFGLDL

-192 VVVDPKSTDFAYD
+192 VVVDPKSTDFAYA

-261 YGCLEPFHAG
+261 YACLEPFYTA
-271 YERWPTVRE
+271 YERWPTVPE

-290 AMDGVKSR
+290 AIDGVKSR

-313 RRTQVHRSA
+313 RRTQIQRTA

-341 RLLDHP
+341 KLLDHP
-347 GPTFQMRDLDRPVRV
+347 GPTFQMRDLNRPVRV

-439 FPPEVRAT
+439 FPPDVRAT

-454 KAVFGGIDPV
+454 KAVFGGIDPA
-464 DAEVFSRWFGEQYV
+464 DADVFSRWFGDQYV

-494 EYGSASGRTESQT
+494 QYGSADGRTESQT
-507 AGYSARRV
+507 AGYSARRI
-515 ERARWTVSD
+515 ERARWSVSD
-524 IITGVPAGHALV
+524 IITGVPPGHALI
-536 SLARSNGVRVGPVL
+536 SLARSNGARVGPVL

>member
-1 MKRRREQLESF
+1 MTKRREQFENL
-12 KRKLASM
+12 KKKLAAIAESVSRP
-19 AGGAGANSDQP
+19 ADAPAGAP
-30 VDVTAEAPRPVTQP
+30 AGPATAP
-44 WDSIRGSHS
+44 WESIRTAHPR
-53 ELAEHLDE
+53 LAAQLDD
-61 LAVGADFGDVD
+61 LAASADFNDVD
-72 RARIA
+72 RARLTNAI
-77 HRIALASH
+77 RGQVTNPPGLERLAQAIERNRS
-85 DPKELDILSEAV
+85 A
-97 LREHGS
+97 
-103 ALVHPSRQRNLP
+103 ALVHPSQQRNLP
-115 VPRFALHN
+115 GQRFARHN

-138 RSDYGISGDFGLDL
+138 RGDFEITGDFGIDL

-167 GKTRGIAIPIVE
+167 GKTRGIATPIVE

-186 TGKASM
+186 AGKASM
-192 VVVDPKSTDFAYD
+192 VVVDPKGTDFAYD

-238 SALLPPRVTDD
+238 SALLPPAVSDD

-261 YGCLEPFHAG
+261 YACLAPFEAA
-271 YERWPTVRE
+271 YERWPTVPE
-280 LLGLLRADQS
+280 LLGLLRAEQS
-290 AMDGVKSR
+290 SIDRVKER
-298 LKGPGAKDLKALLDT
+298 LKGPGAKEMKALLDT
-313 RRTQVHRSA
+313 RKNQTLRTA

-333 LLDRPSLR
+333 LLDRPALR

-347 GPTFQMRDLDRPVRV
+347 GPTFQMRDLNRPVRV

-386 VQITSSSEADR
+386 VQITSSSETDR
-397 SIFKGLVIDEAGRFV
+397 SIFKALVIDEAGRFV

-428 GLVLLTQTMTD
+428 GLVLLSQTMSD
-439 FPPEVRAT
+439 FPIEVRAT

-454 KAVFGGIDPV
+454 KAVFGGIDPQ
-464 DAEVFSRWFGEQYV
+464 DADVFSRWFGDQYV
-478 TETTIN
+478 NETTIS
-484 RSATS
+484 RSAQSGTQYNQRGMPDGRSNSQTS
-489 GVRYD
+489 G
-494 EYGSASGRTESQT
+494 
-507 AGYSARRV
+507 YSIRRV

-524 IITGVPAGHALV
+524 IITGVPAGHALI
-536 SLARSNGVRVGPVL
+536 SLARSNGTRVGPVL
-550 VNLRG
+550 VNLRA

>member
-1 MKRRREQLESF
+1 MNKRFPQLDAV
-12 KRKLASM
+12 KKKLA
-19 AGGAGANSDQP
+19 AL
-30 VDVTAEAPRPVTQP
+30 AEAISHPPDEISHPVPVVSTQP
-44 WDSIRGSHS
+44 WESIRSS
-53 ELAEHLDE
+53 QPALASQLDQ
-61 LAVGADFGDVD
+61 LAAAADFGDVD

-77 HRIALASH
+77 FALRQTAADPASL
-85 DPKELDILSEAV
+85 ERLARAIEAD
-97 LREHGS
+97 RS
-103 ALVHPSRQRNLP
+103 AALVHPSRQRDLP
-115 VPRFALHN
+115 GARFARHN

-138 RSDYGISGDFGLDL
+138 RSDFEITGDFGIDL
-152 DVLRTSLL
+152 DVLRTSML

-167 GKTRGIAIPIVE
+167 GKTRGIATPIVE

-186 TGKASM
+186 AGKASM

-238 SALLPPRVTDD
+238 SALLPPQVSDD

-261 YGCLEPFHAG
+261 YACLAPFEAA
-271 YERWPTVRE
+271 YERWPTVPE
-280 LLGLLRADQS
+280 LLGLLRAEQS
-290 AMDGVKSR
+290 SIDRVKER
-298 LKGPGAKDLKALLDT
+298 LKGPGSKELKALLDT
-313 RRTQVHRSA
+313 RKNQTQRTA

-333 LLDRPSLR
+333 LLDRPALR

-347 GPTFQMRDLDRPVRV
+347 GPTFQMRDLSRPVRV
-362 RVSLPEAEYPDASR
+362 RVALPEAEYPDASR

-386 VQITSSSEADR
+386 VQITSSSETDR
-397 SIFKGLVIDEAGRFV
+397 SIFKALVIDEAGRFV

-428 GLVLLTQTMTD
+428 GLVLLSQTMSD
-439 FPPEVRAT
+439 FPIEVRAT
-447 VFGSTGC
+447 IFGSTGC
-454 KAVFGGIDPV
+454 KAVFGGIDPQ
-464 DAEVFSRWFGEQYV
+464 DADVFSRWFGDQYV

-484 RSATS
+484 RSAQTGTQYNQFGMPDGRSQSQTS
-489 GVRYD
+489 GFSVR
-494 EYGSASGRTESQT
+494 RI
-507 AGYSARRV
+507 

-524 IITGVPAGHALV
+524 IITGVSAGHALV
-536 SLARSNGVRVGPVL
+536 SLARSNGARVGPVL
-550 VNLRG
+550 VNLRA